1 MNQST
6 SIYQDM
12 ALRTGNS
19 VYIGVVGPVRT
30 GKSTFIKRFMETQ
43 VIPHIDNVY
52 RRDRAKDELPQS
64 GSGRTIMTAEP
75 KFVPEEAVEVKLDDG
90 VSFSVRLI
98 DCVGYMV
105 PGAVGQYEDLSPRMV
120 MTPWFEHEIPMT
132 EAAEI
137 GTKKVITDHST
148 VGIVITTDGTVTD
161 IPREDYQE
169 AEERVIR
176 ELQEIGKPFVVLLN
190 SAEPNSARA
199 HSIAQEIEKRCQVKC
214 FPVNCQEI
222 DEGQMAQLLQGLL
235 YEFPVQELNLFLP
248 PWVDA
253 LPSDHA
259 IKSHLFQ
266 HIRTETQDL
275 QHIRDLEPC
284 IEHLK
289 SDDEIQSVTTR
300 GVNLGTGVA
309 EVELH
314 LPRGLFYSTLSEQSG
329 LQVTDDGDLLETL
342 TELAQVKTAYDKVAS
357 ALQSARETG
366 YGIVLPSVEELN
378 LEDPEIV
385 RQGGRYGVRM
395 KASAPSIHMIRADI
409 ETTVSPIVGNE
420 KQSEDMVNYLM
431 QEFEGDT
438 SKIWQSNIFGRSFH
452 EIVGDDLQAKLQRMP
467 EDAQKK
473 MREALERII
482 NEGGGGL
489 ICIIL

>member
-19 VYIGVVGPVRT
+19 VYIGIVGPVRT

-75 KFVPEEAVEVKLDDG
+75 KFVPEEAVEVKLDEG
-90 VSFSVRLI
+90 VSFSVRMI
-98 DCVGYMV
+98 DCVGYMI

-120 MTPWFEHEIPMT
+120 MTPWFDHEIPMT

-148 VGIVITTDGTVTD
+148 IGIVITTDGTVTD

-176 ELQEIGKPFVVLLN
+176 ELQEIGKPFIVLLN
-190 SAEPNSARA
+190 SAEPDSARA
-199 HSIAQEIEKRCQVKC
+199 RSVAQEIEKRCQVKC
-214 FPVNCQEI
+214 MPVNCQEMEETQI
-222 DEGQMAQLLQGLL
+222 NQLLQGLL
-235 YEFPVQELNLFLP
+235 YEFPLQELNLYLP

-253 LPSDHA
+253 LPADHA
-259 IKSHLFQ
+259 IKSQLFQ
-266 HIRTETQDL
+266 MIRSETQEL

-284 IEHLK
+284 LDRMQ
-289 SDDEIQSVTTR
+289 SDEQIQSLTTR
-300 GVNLGTGVA
+300 QVDLGTGVA
-309 EVELH
+309 H
-314 LPRGLFYSTLSEQSG
+314 IDMHMPRMLFYQTLSEQSG
-329 LQVTDDGDLLETL
+329 LKVSDDGDLLEQL
-342 TELAQVKTAYDKVAS
+342 TELAGIKTEYDKVAE

-366 YGIVLPSVEELN
+366 YGIVMPSVEELN

-467 EDAQKK
+467 EDARKK